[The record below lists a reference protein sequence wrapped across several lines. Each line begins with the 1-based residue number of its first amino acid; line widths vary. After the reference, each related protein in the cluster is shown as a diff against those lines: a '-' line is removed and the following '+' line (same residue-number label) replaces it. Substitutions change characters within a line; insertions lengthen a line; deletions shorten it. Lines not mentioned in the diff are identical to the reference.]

1 MWVLV
6 LGAILLLPLAAVIYY
21 LILGVI
27 YTTLKE

>member
-21 LILGVI
+21 LILGAI